1 MRDGI
6 VQRVRSASLDG
17 FSVSP
22 KKLQSFLA
30 ENAPILKKYED
41 AGMNLRGAL
50 HRMEQ
55 DATQA
60 DAVFKNLET
69 FRGPFSGKTPDQIL
83 RYITEDPSRMKLAL
97 DRSNDVGKDTIRRV
111 VAEQLNEKLQANP
124 QFVLNELSDQSKR
137 AAYRMALPESLMNRN
152 LIGEFEERAKLAIAG
167 RDMLKQTGKVEPD
180 AVLRRSNLTL
190 PQLQAL
196 RQAAET
202 DIARIRR
209 IDELASKA
217 GATPRLAD
225 ISQEVAQD
233 SRGVSVMPNASLST
247 TQNIIIRSLGA
258 VEQRVNRR
266 VNAELARMLY
276 ENPQAGMA
284 AIDNA
289 IKRAQAAQR
298 PARAARA
305 APAVGGVAGAAFT
318 EERARQFQP
327 ER

>member
-1 MRDGI
+1 
-6 VQRVRSASLDG
+6 
-17 FSVSP
+17 
-22 KKLQSFLA
+22 
-30 ENAPILKKYED
+30 
-41 AGMNLRGAL
+41 
-50 HRMEQ
+50 
-55 DATQA
+55 
-60 DAVFKNLET
+60 
-69 FRGPFSGKTPDQIL
+69 
-83 RYITEDPSRMKLAL
+83 MKLAL

-190 PQLQAL
+190 PQLQSL

-209 IDELASKA
+209 IEELASKA

-233 SRGVSVMPNASLST
+233 SRGVAVMPSASLSAR
-247 TQNIIIRSLGA
+247 QNIIIRALGS

-318 EERARQFQP
+318 EERARQLQP

>member
-6 VQRVRSASLDG
+6 ISVIRKKSLDG

-55 DATQA
+55 EATQA

-152 LIGEFEERAKLAIAG
+152 PIAG

-180 AVLRRSNLTL
+180 ALLRRSNLTL

-233 SRGVSVMPNASLST
+233 SRGVAVMPNASLSA

-318 EERARQFQP
+318 EERARQLQP